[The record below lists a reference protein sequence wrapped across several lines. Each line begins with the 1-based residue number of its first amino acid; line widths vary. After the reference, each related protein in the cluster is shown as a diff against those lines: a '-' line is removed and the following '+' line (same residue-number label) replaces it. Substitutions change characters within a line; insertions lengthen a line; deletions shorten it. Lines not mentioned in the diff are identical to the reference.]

1 MKMKTYSHDYSKP
14 SEVDTLLYSAS
25 RLLANECYD
34 AAAERINEASQL
46 IRQYLAA
53 DNMVEDDDVA
63 DGWVKMSDI
72 EKLGLLT

>member
-1 MKMKTYSHDYSKP
+1 MKMKTYSHNYNKP

-25 RLLANECYD
+25 RLIANECYD
-34 AAAERINEASQL
+34 AAAERINEAREL
-46 IRQYLAA
+46 IQQYLSE

-72 EKLGLLT
+72 EKL

>member
-1 MKMKTYSHDYSKP
+1 MKTYSHDYTKP
-14 SEVDTLLYSAS
+14 AEVDILLYSAT

-34 AAAERINEASQL
+34 TAAERINAAREL
-46 IRQYLAA
+46 IQQYLAG